1 MKMAAREIKKDVFY
15 VGAQDW
21 DRELFDELIP
31 LAEGTSYNSYFVK
44 GRDKNLLIDTVD
56 PTKTDVLVENLKSLG
71 VNKIDYIV
79 SQHAE
84 QDHSGSIPKMLELY
98 PQAKVVTNAKC
109 KEFLKS
115 LLLIDESK
123 FLIVDDG
130 AELSLG
136 DKTLKF
142 ILTPWVHWPETM
154 STYLKEDKILFTCDF
169 FGSHVASS
177 ELFVGDNT
185 ARALEGAK
193 RYYAEIMMPFRS
205 PIRSNLKKIEG
216 LEVDFIAPSHGQ
228 VYDKPELIIDAYRK
242 WTSDEVQNKVTIVY
256 LSMHGSTLKMV
267 ERLIDDLVK
276 LNVVVEPFNVV
287 SMDVGKLA
295 ISLVDSATVVIAT
308 PTMLVGMHPDIAYA
322 AYLFNALRP
331 KTKFI
336 SVVNSFNWGGQTI
349 DQLKSMLSSVKAELI
364 DPISINGYPKSEDLK
379 LIDDLSEK
387 IFMNHKKIG
396 IS

>member
-1 MKMAAREIKKDVFY
+1 MNMAAREIKKDVFY

-44 GRDKNLLIDTVD
+44 GKEKNLLIDTVD
-56 PTKTDVLVENLKSLG
+56 PTKTEVLVENLKSLG
-71 VNKIDYIV
+71 VDRIDYIV

-84 QDHSGSIPKMLELY
+84 QDHSGSIPKILELY
-98 PQAKVVTNAKC
+98 PQAKVVTNLKC

-123 FLIVDDG
+123 FITVDDG
-130 AELSLG
+130 TELSLG

-154 STYLKEDKILFTCDF
+154 STYLEEDKILFTCDF

-193 RYYAEIMMPFRS
+193 RYYAEIMMPFRA
-205 PIRSNLKKIEG
+205 PIKSNLKKIEG
-216 LEVDFIAPSHGQ
+216 LEVEFIAPSHGQ
-228 VYDKPELIIDAYRK
+228 IYDKPELIVEAYRR
-242 WTSDEVQNKVTIVY
+242 WTSDAVQNKVTIVY

-276 LNVVVEPFNVV
+276 VDIVVEPFNVV
-287 SMDVGKLA
+287 KMDVGKLA

-308 PTMLVGMHPDIAYA
+308 PTMLVGIHPDVAYA

-336 SVVNSFNWGGQTI
+336 SIINSYSWGGQAI
-349 DQLKSMLSSVKAELI
+349 DQLKGILSSVKAEII
-364 DPISINGYPKSEDLK
+364 DPVSINGYPKDQDLNV
-379 LIDDLSEK
+379 IDELSEK
-387 IFMNHKKIG
+387 IFMKHKKAG
-396 IS
+396 IV

>member
-1 MKMAAREIKKDVFY
+1 MAAREIKKDVFY
-15 VGAQDW
+15 VGVQDW

-56 PTKTDVLVENLKSLG
+56 PSKTEAFVENIKSLN
-71 VNKIDYIV
+71 VDKIDYIV

-84 QDHSGSIPKMLELY
+84 QDHSGSIPRILEIY

-109 KEFLKS
+109 KDFLKS

-123 FLIVDDG
+123 FITVEDG
-130 AELSLG
+130 TELSLG

-177 ELFVGDNT
+177 ELFVGENT

-205 PIRSNLKKIEG
+205 SIRSNLKKIEP
-216 LEVDFIAPSHGQ
+216 LEVDLIAPSHGQ
-228 VYDKPELIIDAYRK
+228 IYDKPELIVDAYRK

-256 LSMHGSTLKMV
+256 LSMHGSTTKMV

-276 LNVVVEPFNVV
+276 RDIIVEPFNVV

-308 PTMLVGMHPDIAYA
+308 PTMLVGMHPNIAYV

-336 SVVNSFNWGGQTI
+336 SIINSYNWGGQVI
-349 DQLKSMLSSVKAELI
+349 EQLKGMISSVKAEII
-364 DPISINGYPKSEDLK
+364 DPVSVNGYPKVQDLDS
-379 LIDDLSEK
+379 IDNLSEK
-387 IFMNHKKIG
+387 IFTKHKNLG
-396 IS
+396 II

>member
-1 MKMAAREIKKDVFY
+1 MAAREIKKDVFY
-15 VGAQDW
+15 VGVQDW

-56 PTKTDVLVENLKSLG
+56 PSKTEAFVENIKSLN
-71 VNKIDYIV
+71 VDKIDYIV

-84 QDHSGSIPKMLELY
+84 QDHSGSIPRILEIY

-109 KEFLKS
+109 KDFLKS

-123 FLIVDDG
+123 FITVEDG
-130 AELSLG
+130 TELSLG

-177 ELFVGDNT
+177 ELFVGENT

-205 PIRSNLKKIEG
+205 SIKSNLKKIEP
-216 LEVDFIAPSHGQ
+216 LEVDLIAPSHGQ
-228 VYDKPELIIDAYRK
+228 IYDKPELIVDAYRK

-256 LSMHGSTLKMV
+256 LSMHGSTTKMV

-276 LNVVVEPFNVV
+276 RDIIVEPFNVV

-308 PTMLVGMHPDIAYA
+308 PTMLVGMHPNIAYV

-336 SVVNSFNWGGQTI
+336 SIINSYNWGGQVI
-349 DQLKSMLSSVKAELI
+349 EQLKGMISSVKAEII
-364 DPISINGYPKSEDLK
+364 DPVSVNGYPKVQDLDS
-379 LIDDLSEK
+379 IDNLSEK
-387 IFMNHKKIG
+387 IFTKHKNLG
-396 IS
+396 II

>member
-1 MKMAAREIKKDVFY
+1 MAAREIKKDVFY
-15 VGAQDW
+15 VGVQDW

-56 PTKTDVLVENLKSLG
+56 PSKTEAFVENIKSLN
-71 VNKIDYIV
+71 VDKIDYIV

-84 QDHSGSIPKMLELY
+84 QDHSGSIPRILEIY

-109 KEFLKS
+109 KDFLKS

-123 FLIVDDG
+123 FITVEDG
-130 AELSLG
+130 TELSLG

-177 ELFVGDNT
+177 ELFVGENT

-205 PIRSNLKKIEG
+205 SIKSNLKKIEP
-216 LEVDFIAPSHGQ
+216 LEVDLIAPSHGQ
-228 VYDKPELIIDAYRK
+228 IYDKPELIVDAYRK

-256 LSMHGSTLKMV
+256 LSMHGSTTKMV

-276 LNVVVEPFNVV
+276 RDIIVEPFNVV

-308 PTMLVGMHPDIAYA
+308 PTMLVGMHPNIAYV

-336 SVVNSFNWGGQTI
+336 SIINSYNWGGQAI
-349 DQLKSMLSSVKAELI
+349 EQLKGMISSVKAEII
-364 DPISINGYPKSEDLK
+364 DPVSVNGYPKVQDLDS
-379 LIDDLSEK
+379 IDNLSEK
-387 IFMNHKKIG
+387 IFTKHKNLG
-396 IS
+396 II

>member
-1 MKMAAREIKKDVFY
+1 MAAREIKKDVFY
-15 VGAQDW
+15 VGVQDW

-56 PTKTDVLVENLKSLG
+56 PSKTEAFVENIKSLN
-71 VNKIDYIV
+71 VDKIDYIV

-84 QDHSGSIPKMLELY
+84 QDHSGSIPRILEIY

-109 KEFLKS
+109 KDFLKS

-123 FLIVDDG
+123 FITVEDG
-130 AELSLG
+130 TELSLG

-177 ELFVGDNT
+177 ELFVGENT

-205 PIRSNLKKIEG
+205 SIKSNLKKIEP
-216 LEVDFIAPSHGQ
+216 LEVDLIAPSHGQ
-228 VYDKPELIIDAYRK
+228 IYDKPELIVDAYRK

-256 LSMHGSTLKMV
+256 LSMHGSTTKMV

-276 LNVVVEPFNVV
+276 RDIIVEPFNVV

-308 PTMLVGMHPDIAYA
+308 PTMLVGVHPNIAYV

-336 SVVNSFNWGGQTI
+336 SIINSYNWGGQAI
-349 DQLKSMLSSVKAELI
+349 EQLKGMISSVKAEII
-364 DPISINGYPKSEDLK
+364 DPVSVNGYPKVQDLDS
-379 LIDDLSEK
+379 IDNLSEK
-387 IFMNHKKIG
+387 IFTKHKNLG
-396 IS
+396 II